1 MPKVIDTTAYQD
13 PVCAHL
19 REGHAHVPV
28 TVAGTSMTPFLD
40 PGDTVFL
47 DLPNGAVEKGDVI
60 LFRRMGG
67 QYVLHRVVGIGDDGI
82 LSLLGDAQLRPEP
95 VHPSLIRA
103 VGTLV
108 RRGEKLLTPH
118 SLRGRFFRGPWQ
130 RCRRIRPYVNR
141 IRNHFKK

>member
-1 MPKVIDTTAYQD
+1 MAKVLDTTAYLD
-13 PVCAHL
+13 TVCALL

-47 DLPNGAVEKGDVI
+47 DLPEGAVEKGDVI
-60 LFRRMGG
+60 LFQRRNS
-67 QYVLHRVVGIGDDGI
+67 QYVLHRIVAIGEDGI
-82 LSLLGDAQLRPEP
+82 LSLLGDAQLLPEP
-95 VHPSLIRA
+95 VHPSQLRA
-103 VGTLV
+103 VVTQV

-118 SLRGRFFRGPWQ
+118 SLRWRFFRGPWQ

-141 IRNHFKK
+141 IRNHFRK